1 MQINKK
7 KPLINLFSEKLI
19 FVGGVKRGGKSF
31 LCPIISSFD
40 KTEVFMAESIA
51 ENVMYLKFLKMI
63 NHSSATYLF
72 KYIYNE
78 RIYNLNIGRHLNK
91 RLFDYTSITKN
102 KNKEIYLEREKSSK
116 EGDIKIQQIKNEQN
130 SYPIMFHDI
139 LLDPDFV
146 FKCFP
151 YSKILFVERNPID
164 LILEWY
170 KKKYYGQFYANPRNT
185 TLSFNIKKKIQ
196 VPFWCLDHEKEFS
209 KLKNNY
215 EKTIFLIEKS
225 YNIQKKNYLKFKN
238 KYKKN
243 LLLIKFETLVENTDL
258 EIKKIEKF
266 LNLKKTKYTKN
277 EIKKQNGNRKNASIN
292 YANNRKTIFNNISS
306 DYKKKLIE
314 IEKMYFK
321 K

>member
-1 MQINKK
+1 M
-7 KPLINLFSEKLI
+7 FS
-19 FVGGVKRGGKSF
+19 
-31 LCPIISSFD
+31 
-40 KTEVFMAESIA
+40 
-51 ENVMYLKFLKMI
+51 
-63 NHSSATYLF
+63 
-72 KYIYNE
+72 
-78 RIYNLNIGRHLNK
+78 
-91 RLFDYTSITKN
+91 
-102 KNKEIYLEREKSSK
+102 
-116 EGDIKIQQIKNEQN
+116 
-130 SYPIMFHDI
+130 
-139 LLDPDFV
+139 V
-146 FKCFP
+146 FK
-151 YSKILFVERNPID
+151 NP
-164 LILEWY
+164 LEWY